1 MSRTS
6 KTKALVVAPVETA
19 KPAEQTLKAAAADDL
34 IARYHPSVRPA
45 LQRLVQSPRF
55 ADVARVFPA
64 IAYTLAA
71 RHGSIAQRRK
81 ALALI
86 EAGVEIKDAAR
97 TLALPM
103 WLRRLPPEAF
113 VGHDISYPRAE
124 LFARRITNHM
134 PATAVESAAWLRCV
148 SFGNEACN
156 EFFAVW
162 LAQQNIFHSSSDPVR
177 LLAALSAYAWFST
190 AEATR
195 AHSLVVV
202 PWRPELAFDTAVCAA
217 KCWLNRV
224 RLSIQL
230 REGVLADPWLQQGE
244 AMGCTFIP
252 LLESQEILAE
262 AKAMQNCADQYADR
276 LARDKCRLFSVRRRG
291 QRVATL
297 EIGPHVRETGILTVT
312 QLKARHN
319 MPSSVDVWQAAHA
332 WLSQQP
338 LLRRTALSSV
348 PERPLDP
355 DLWQSMMLPYRLAKS
370 GATWLPDQITATGFQ
385 ALDQG
390 IADLARRGGVS
401 SWLFT

>member
-1 MSRTS
+1 MS
-6 KTKALVVAPVETA
+6 KTAKLKARVAPPVEA
-19 KPAEQTLKAAAADDL
+19 AAPAVSKLKVSAADDL
-34 IARYHPSVRPA
+34 IARYHAGVRPA
-45 LQRLVQSPRF
+45 LRKLITSPRF
-55 ADVARVFPA
+55 ADVARIFPA
-64 IAYTLAA
+64 IAYTVAA
-71 RHGSIAQRRK
+71 RQGTITQRRK

-86 EAGVEIKDAAR
+86 EAGAEIKDVAR
-97 TLALPM
+97 ALGLPM

-113 VGHDISYPRAE
+113 DSHGMAYPRAE
-124 LFARRITNHM
+124 IFARRISNHL
-134 PATAVESAAWLRCV
+134 PANTGESATWLRCV
-148 SFGNEACN
+148 SFGAEACN

-162 LAQQNIFHSSSDPVR
+162 LAQQNIFHTSGDPAR
-177 LLAALSAYAWFST
+177 LLAALSAYAWYST
-190 AEATR
+190 AENTR

-230 REGVLADPWLQQGE
+230 REGVLTDPWLQQGE
-244 AMGCTFIP
+244 ALGCTFVP
-252 LLESQEILAE
+252 LLDSHEILAE
-262 AKAMQNCADQYADR
+262 AKAMQNCADQYVDR
-276 LARDKCRLFSVRRRG
+276 LSRDKCRLFSVRRRG

-297 EIGPHVRETGILTVT
+297 EVGPHVRETGILTVT

-332 WLSQQP
+332 WLSQQS
-338 LLRRTALSSV
+338 LLRRTALISV
-348 PERPLDP
+348 PERPLDC
-355 DLWQSMMLPYRLAKS
+355 DLWQSMMLPYRLAQH
-370 GATWLPDQITATGFQ
+370 GAPWMPEDITAPAFS